1 MPAMIGKPQA
11 RTRLRPSLRVRP
23 EPAAVGGVW
32 CVCEFTDNHHRA
44 GGHDVGPG
52 DRRRRQRSGDHV
64 GALDRGPGC
73 QDGGG
78 APQATQAFGGKAGG
92 PSGRGVSAAVRGRA
106 GLTRWAA
113 VP

>member
-11 RTRLRPSLRVRP
+11 RTRLRPSLRACVRNRQP
-23 EPAAVGGVW
+23 SAVV
-32 CVCEFTDNHHRA
+32 VREFTDNHHRA

-52 DRRRRQRSGDHV
+52 DRRRRQRPVTTSGP
-64 GALDRGPGC
+64 LDRGPGC